1 MSRQHRAE
9 DEFPEVIFCKRA
21 NISPPTGSH
30 ADLPKDE
37 VFLLHRSK
45 NVFPNVRLRATQN
58 CWPIAI

>member
-37 VFLLHRSK
+37 VFLFHRSK
-45 NVFPNVRLRATQN
+45 NVFPNV
-58 CWPIAI
+58 